1 MFDSA
6 RSENFGFTQTHVY
19 FCSSVY
25 LRLQMC
31 VVPAYA
37 LTIHKTQALTISHWV
52 LGCLEG
58 TVGSKAKDQLSSKA
72 ILSAGSL
79 MSLRICIH
87 CHLHHRIFAMG
98 QVYVLV
104 SRVTDPL
111 NFMLLGVPPKDLIE
125 DVAAALIMAG
135 IDVDKYF
142 EDACSV
148 TRDFVYDKEMP
159 RVRARI
165 RAKTDHE
172 RTIMLKFR
180 TLDDILNPQPQASIV
195 ISRLLGCNISNNT
208 IEQHNNNAKTIW

>member
-1 MFDSA
+1 
-6 RSENFGFTQTHVY
+6 
-19 FCSSVY
+19 
-25 LRLQMC
+25 
-31 VVPAYA
+31 
-37 LTIHKTQALTISHWV
+37 
-52 LGCLEG
+52 
-58 TVGSKAKDQLSSKA
+58 
-72 ILSAGSL
+72 
-79 MSLRICIH
+79 
-87 CHLHHRIFAMG
+87 MG

-180 TLDDILNPQPQASIV
+180 TLEDILNPQPQASIV